1 MTTIEYVL
9 LMWDWSILHAVA
21 GLLLAISCC
30 YGTSIVYILLMQ
42 DYLGYMLLFW
52 AVLQIH
58 KIFLWTIILGSISWF
73 YGLDTDPTYTLGI
86 IDYWL
91 EQFFSNIT
99 VHYWSDVLTKA
110 SNATGDQREEIY
122 VRTEDF
128 RIFNLLT
135 WYSED

>member
-21 GLLLAISCC
+21 GLLLTISCC

-58 KIFLWTIILGSISWF
+58 KIFLWTIILGSIS
-73 YGLDTDPTYTLGI
+73 
-86 IDYWL
+86 
-91 EQFFSNIT
+91 
-99 VHYWSDVLTKA
+99 
-110 SNATGDQREEIY
+110 
-122 VRTEDF
+122 
-128 RIFNLLT
+128 
-135 WYSED
+135 